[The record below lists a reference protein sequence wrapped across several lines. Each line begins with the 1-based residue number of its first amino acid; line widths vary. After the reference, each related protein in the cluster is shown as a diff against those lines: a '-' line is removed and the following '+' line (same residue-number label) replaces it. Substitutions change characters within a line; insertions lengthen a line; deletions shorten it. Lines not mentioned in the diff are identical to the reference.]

1 MRKFLTIWL
10 TGILTL
16 GMLTGCKGQPSG
28 GEKGQ
33 AQEAI
38 QKQETAQKQEAASKE
53 EAKAADSKETYEMVI
68 ALHTNDGTIEDQA
81 IDRFAE
87 AVNEKSGGRMK
98 VTVFPGATIGTEEE
112 NLEQIGSNEIQG
124 SIFGDVMTSQ
134 LAADLD
140 PTVTPFLFSSI
151 DDVLAVWD
159 GDVGQRIN
167 EACMENGNL
176 RVIGV
181 GRRGARYLLANKE
194 ITSPDQVKGL
204 KLRLPSIANW
214 VTIWESLGTLA
225 TPISFSEVY
234 TSLQTG
240 VVDAFESTAELTDS
254 GSYYDVVSYA
264 MDTHHLYGLFHLAVC
279 ESWLEA
285 LPEDL
290 QKMVIEEGEAACQW
304 GDEQMADY
312 EAEMVQSLKDHGM
325 TVVEVDNQAFKEAA
339 MPAIDGIVE
348 KWQDGVWD
356 SIREYVE

>member
-1 MRKFLTIWL
+1 MKKFLAL
-10 TGILTL
+10 SMTGILAFT
-16 GMLTGCKGQPSG
+16 MLTGCSSPAPKETKPPV
-28 GEKGQ
+28 E
-33 AQEAI
+33 
-38 QKQETAQKQEAASKE
+38 QKQEEQKPADTKAE
-53 EAKAADSKETYEMVI
+53 ETTAADSKETYGMVI

-87 AVNEKSGGRMK
+87 SVNEKSGGRLS
-98 VTVFPGATIGTEEE
+98 VVVFPGATIGTEEE

-151 DDVLAVWD
+151 DDVLSVWS

-167 EACMENGNL
+167 DACVQNGNL
-176 RVIGV
+176 RVLGV

-194 ITSPDQVKGL
+194 ITAPEQVKGL
-204 KLRLPSIANW
+204 KLRLPSISNW
-214 VTIWESLGTLA
+214 VTIWESIGALA

-254 GSYYDVVSYA
+254 GSYYDVVKYA
-264 MDTHHLYGLFHLAVC
+264 MDTHHLYGLFHFAVC
-279 ESWLEA
+279 ESWLKE

-290 QKMVIEEGEAACQW
+290 QELIIEEGKAACEW
-304 GDEQMADY
+304 GDEQMASY
-312 EAEMVQSLKDHGM
+312 EAEMVQSLQDHGM
-325 TVVEVDNQAFKEAA
+325 TIVEVDNDAFKEAA
-339 MPAIDGIVE
+339 MPSINKIVE

-356 SIREYVE
+356 SISEYVE

>member
-1 MRKFLTIWL
+1 MRKLLAASMI
-10 TGILTL
+10 GILTFIT
-16 GMLTGCKGQPSG
+16 LTGCGGQ
-28 GEKGQ
+28 
-33 AQEAI
+33 
-38 QKQETAQKQEAASKE
+38 ASKE
-53 EAKAADSKETYEMVI
+53 EVPKEENQAESQNQAVQEKETEADGSQEVYEMVI

-87 AVNEKSGGRMK
+87 AVNEKSGGRVA

-140 PTVTPFLFSSI
+140 PTVTPFLFSSVE
-151 DDVLAVWD
+151 DVLAVWS
-159 GDVGQRIN
+159 GEVGQRIN
-167 EACMENGNL
+167 DACIENGNL
-176 RVIGV
+176 RVLGV

-214 VTIWESLGTLA
+214 VTIWESLGALA

-240 VVDAFESTAELTDS
+240 VVDAFESTAELTNS
-254 GSYYDVVSYA
+254 GSYYDVVKYA
-264 MDTHHLYGLFHLAVC
+264 MDTHHLYGLFHFTVC
-279 ESWLEA
+279 ESWMNT

-290 QKMVIEEGEAACQW
+290 QQLITEEGKAACEW
-304 GDEQMADY
+304 GDEQMANY

-325 TVVEVDNQAFKEAA
+325 TVLEVDNEAFKEAA
-339 MPAIDGIVE
+339 MPAIEGIVE

>member
-1 MRKFLTIWL
+1 MRKFLAL
-10 TGILTL
+10 SMSGILAI
-16 GMLTGCKGQPSG
+16 GMLMGCG
-28 GEKGQ
+28 GQ
-33 AQEAI
+33 APKAEQGKE
-38 QKQETAQKQEAASKE
+38 ETQKQEAAQSGE
-53 EAKAADSKETYEMVI
+53 TKASDSQETYEMVI

-87 AVNEKSGGRMK
+87 AVNEKSEGRIK

-151 DDVLAVWD
+151 DDVLAVWS
-159 GDVGQRIN
+159 GEVGQRIN
-167 EACMENGNL
+167 DACVQNGNL
-176 RVIGV
+176 RVLGV

-204 KLRLPSIANW
+204 KLRLPSISNW
-214 VTIWESLGTLA
+214 VTIWESLGALA

-240 VVDAFESTAELTDS
+240 VVDAFESTAELTNS
-254 GSYYDVVSYA
+254 GSYYDVVKYA
-264 MDTHHLYGLFHLAVC
+264 MDTHHLYGLFHFAVC
-279 ESWLEA
+279 ESWLNT

-290 QKMVIEEGEAACQW
+290 QKLIAEEGKAACEW
-304 GDEQMADY
+304 GDEQMASY

-325 TVVEVDNQAFKEAA
+325 IVLEVDNDAFKEAA
-339 MPAIDGIVE
+339 MPAINGIVE
-348 KWQDGVWD
+348 KWQDGIWD
-356 SIREYVE
+356 SIQEYAE